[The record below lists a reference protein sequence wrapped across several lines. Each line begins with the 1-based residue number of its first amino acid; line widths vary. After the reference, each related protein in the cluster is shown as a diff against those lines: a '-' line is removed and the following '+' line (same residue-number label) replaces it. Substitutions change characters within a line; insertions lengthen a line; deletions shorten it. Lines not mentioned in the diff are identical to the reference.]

1 MKPVPKNRLENGTGT
16 SINEKMNRFIFIS
29 IGIDHNVKF
38 LIKRQYFDCNIFI
51 KLSKKIFH
59 LLKNINIISKMIS
72 NISIKLKN
80 EIPKKRPKMPP
91 ISEIK
96 LKISV
101 LGSSLISVYFNS
113 L

>member
-1 MKPVPKNRLENGTGT
+1 
-16 SINEKMNRFIFIS
+16 
-29 IGIDHNVKF
+29 
-38 LIKRQYFDCNIFI
+38 
-51 KLSKKIFH
+51 
-59 LLKNINIISKMIS
+59 MIS

-80 EIPKKRPKMPP
+80 EIPKKSPKMPP

-96 LKISV
+96 LNISV